1 MGYFVDSHINNGSDT
16 GSMALAENQWIMSI
30 PTNKNISV
38 HQAKI
43 LNYFWNFKYHKA
55 QTVDYV
61 SLGKPFNSPRSN
73 LL

>member
-1 MGYFVDSHINNGSDT
+1 MNYEYTHKHNLI
-16 GSMALAENQWIMSI
+16 SI
-30 PTNKNISV
+30 G
-38 HQAKI
+38 QAKI